1 MIDKGKTRP
10 EGTLR
15 VHKGNCDEKTNM
27 VNGILGPS
35 TGGLTDT
42 ANTDTAKTDT
52 AKTDTAKTDPA
63 KTATAEDVNC
73 EKDKTDELAK

>member
-35 TGGLTDT
+35 TGGLTN
-42 ANTDTAKTDT
+42 AEETDTAE
-52 AKTDTAKTDPA
+52 TDTAKTDPA

>member
-35 TGGLTDT
+35 TGGLTN
-42 ANTDTAKTDT
+42 AAKTDT
-52 AKTDTAKTDPA
+52 AKTDTA
-63 KTATAEDVNC
+63 EDANC